1 MNKGCV
7 IAIIVVLVLGAIGT
21 AALTLG
27 VLSIGGCVYFG
38 AKYGMQAE
46 NAGIA
51 FAVETAIAE
60 YQRQNPDAKVEPTN
74 EAWAT
79 ALQNFKIPGGAGQQ
93 DLAQFIK
100 EGEIVDIAQQPMII
114 SQNPDGSIKV
124 SSPGKD
130 GQPGTADDVDSS
142 MFKNLQE
149 KAEAASQK

>member
-1 MNKGCV
+1 MKKGCV
-7 IAIIVVLVLGAIGT
+7 IAIIVVLVLGAIG
-21 AALTLG
+21 
-27 VLSIGGCVYFG
+27 IGGCVFFG
-38 AKYGMQAE
+38 MKYGMQAG

-100 EGEIVDIAQQPMII
+100 EGKIVDIAQKPMII